1 MMNRINS
8 SDLLVFILMVV
19 MLADIDFD
27 NMNMIHWL
35 GLVVSAVWLLLF
47 IIKTISTKKKE
58 DAK

>member
-1 MMNRINS
+1 M
-8 SDLLVFILMVV
+8 FILMVV